1 MGLPFPLSYPLVN
14 GVRHS
19 WASVAI
25 TAGGLTY
32 GGVTEVNYAPKLDAQ
47 YVRGAG
53 PNPIATTTGMAT
65 MTADMT
71 MLEEEFRQ
79 FIQTIGGL
87 GGLVGLGGSGFL
99 TTFFSVEVQKS
110 NEGYIL
116 GGMSTIIDNF
126 QARITEVSAA
136 MSASS
141 GDALVRKMT
150 LLPITMN
157 LNGASPFPNMPSLS
171 LGGIA
176 GAGIGIARRII
187 GI

>member
-1 MGLPFPLSYPLVN
+1 MALPFALSYPLVN

-25 TAGGLTY
+25 TAGGLPF
-32 GGVTEVNYAPKLDAQ
+32 GGVTEINYAPKLDAQ

-53 PNPIATTTGMAT
+53 PNPIATTTGLAS

-71 MLEEEFRQ
+71 MLEEEFKLLM
-79 FIQTIGGL
+79 QTLGSPGLIGG
-87 GGLVGLGGSGFL
+87 GAGFM
-99 TTFFSVEVQKS
+99 TSFFDIEVTKS

-116 GGMSTIIDNF
+116 GGMSTIIDTL
-126 QARITEVSAA
+126 QCRITEVSAA
-136 MSASS
+136 MQASS

-150 LLPITMN
+150 LLPITMR

-176 GAGIGIARRII
+176 GAGIGIARRIL
-187 GI
+187 GF